1 MRLTKQGPTVEE
13 MEEENQERCLEQKKH
28 IFLTVIEIAAGI
40 PPRQC
45 IPAWSRFNSMYLEEV
60 GIRENKIS
68 SKDKLFSRL
77 IHTNTTKSL
86 PNTAM

>member
-1 MRLTKQGPTVEE
+1 

-68 SKDKLFSRL
+68 SKDKLFCL
-77 IHTNTTKSL
+77 FFFAN
-86 PNTAM
+86 